1 MKARVKT
8 RRDIEYQ
15 LQRKEIERI
24 NKLWLFA
31 LHQCFEFGN
40 VRLRKIYQEI
50 CDISEKAYNMPEI
63 WYYIDELLIDNYS
76 MDFFEPENLQEREK
90 TVKQIHKENGKKWR
104 DY

>member
-24 NKLWLFA
+24 NKLWLFS

-90 TVKQIHKENGKKWR
+90 AVKQIHKQNGKKWR